1 MFIVRVS
8 IHERTYRVPIPLAR
22 VCLQWS
28 SHKVLLSEKWI
39 RNFFFFPYRKKERKN
54 SIEGKM
60 VEVTPKQDYAT
71 ETNFRDGN
79 HERQITRERTSK
91 TPRGLPLNQDG
102 GNDLSESQLL
112 RSCERYQQTQNKRKG
127 NNSVNFS
134 SQRD

>member
-1 MFIVRVS
+1 M
-8 IHERTYRVPIPLAR
+8 
-22 VCLQWS
+22 
-28 SHKVLLSEKWI
+28 
-39 RNFFFFPYRKKERKN
+39 
-54 SIEGKM
+54 KM

-79 HERQITRERTSK
+79 HERQITREITSK

>member
-1 MFIVRVS
+1 MVRIS

-22 VCLQWS
+22 VYVCNGPHTKSYCQKNGS
-28 SHKVLLSEKWI
+28 AI
-39 RNFFFFPYRKKERKN
+39 FFFPYRKKERKN
-54 SIEGKM
+54 SIEVKM

-112 RSCERYQQTQNKRKG
+112 RSCQRYQQTQNKRKG

>member
-1 MFIVRVS
+1 MYPYMKEPIEFP
-8 IHERTYRVPIPLAR
+8 YRSLVY
-22 VCLQWS
+22 VCNGPHTKSCCQKNGS
-28 SHKVLLSEKWI
+28 AI
-39 RNFFFFPYRKKERKN
+39 FFFFPYRKKERKN
-54 SIEGKM
+54 SIEVKM

-112 RSCERYQQTQNKRKG
+112 RSCQRYQQTQNKRKG